1 MIEVKNLVKKYGNHL
16 AVDHL
21 DFQIKPGMVYGFLGP
36 NGAGKSTTM
45 NIMTGCMGATQGE
58 VLINGYDILKEPEKA
73 KRYIG
78 YLPEHPPLYM
88 DMTVREYLD
97 FAAELK
103 GIRKSQRREAV
114 DEAEKMVKVQ
124 DVEHRLIRNLSKG
137 YRQRVGLAQA
147 ILGFPDMI
155 ILDEPSVG
163 LDPKQIIEMR
173 DLIRKLAENHTVIL
187 SSHILTEIREV
198 CDYILIISKG
208 KLVAQDTLENLE
220 KMIGF
225 HDVIELETSASEE
238 EIHRI
243 LGRIPG
249 VCAMQMRVKG
259 EKCTY
264 VQVKVTGDKSSQN
277 NRKVREEIF
286 CEFAKE
292 KKTLY
297 SLSAPETSLEEA
309 FMKLT
314 QNDNIERNMQIEESL
329 V

>member
-1 MIEVKNLVKKYGNHL
+1 
-16 AVDHL
+16 
-21 DFQIKPGMVYGFLGP
+21 
-36 NGAGKSTTM
+36 
-45 NIMTGCMGATQGE
+45 
-58 VLINGYDILKEPEKA
+58 
-73 KRYIG
+73 
-78 YLPEHPPLYM
+78 
-88 DMTVREYLD
+88 
-97 FAAELK
+97 
-103 GIRKSQRREAV
+103 
-114 DEAEKMVKVQ
+114 
-124 DVEHRLIRNLSKG
+124 
-137 YRQRVGLAQA
+137 
-147 ILGFPDMI
+147 
-155 ILDEPSVG
+155 
-163 LDPKQIIEMR
+163 
-173 DLIRKLAENHTVIL
+173 
-187 SSHILTEIREV
+187 
-198 CDYILIISKG
+198 
-208 KLVAQDTLENLE
+208 
-220 KMIGF
+220 MIGF

-286 CEFAKE
+286 CEFAKK

-329 V
+329 VKDRQVKDGRVKESRPGEKQIGVETRKCEMNTEGGKEDEGGL

>member
-1 MIEVKNLVKKYGNHL
+1 
-16 AVDHL
+16 
-21 DFQIKPGMVYGFLGP
+21 
-36 NGAGKSTTM
+36 
-45 NIMTGCMGATQGE
+45 
-58 VLINGYDILKEPEKA
+58 
-73 KRYIG
+73 
-78 YLPEHPPLYM
+78 
-88 DMTVREYLD
+88 
-97 FAAELK
+97 
-103 GIRKSQRREAV
+103 
-114 DEAEKMVKVQ
+114 
-124 DVEHRLIRNLSKG
+124 
-137 YRQRVGLAQA
+137 
-147 ILGFPDMI
+147 MI

-314 QNDNIERNMQIEESL
+314 QNDNIERNM
-329 V
+329 